1 MPLPS
6 GFTDDSL
13 TDNVGTV
20 RAGGNTAV
28 EEPEVEEPKAPAEDS
43 KIKDILSGQAAE
55 IAKTQLMAQLAGDPD
70 YRAVMDMKN
79 RGVKFKLVPE
89 GEPGHEPT
97 NEKVEWDN
105 LTNAQMAEKLPTVMT
120 RQMKEVI
127 EAAVAPLH
135 AKIQQ
140 LENVSQ
146 NIAAEKVQSQIA
158 EVSKKYKDF
167 DELRPMMIQLNQ
179 QKPGNDLE
187 DLYWMARRRS
197 GKPMTDVQ
205 PTSVERPTTSTARPS
220 PTQRK
225 QALPPG
231 KRGFSMLLDEA
242 LNKKEGLAF
251 ED

>member
-6 GFTDDSL
+6 GFSDDSL
-13 TDNVGTV
+13 TGNVGTV
-20 RAGGNTAV
+20 RGGNTAV
-28 EEPEVEEPKAPAEDS
+28 EEPEVEEVKPQAEDS
-43 KIKDILSGQAAE
+43 KIKEILSGQAAE

-89 GEPGHEPT
+89 GEAGHEPAS
-97 NEKVEWDN
+97 EKVEWDN
-105 LTNAQMAEKLPTVMT
+105 LTNAQMAEKLPSVMSK
-120 RQMKEVI
+120 QMKDVI
-127 EAAVAPLH
+127 EAAMQPLH
-135 AKIQQ
+135 QKIQQ

-146 NIAAEKVQSQIA
+146 NIAAEKVQGQIA
-158 EVSKKYKDF
+158 EVQKKYKDF

-197 GKPMTDVQ
+197 GKPMTADLQ
-205 PTSVERPTTSTARPS
+205 PTSTERPTTSTARPA
-220 PTQRK
+220 PTVRK
-225 QALPPG
+225 QPLPPG
-231 KRGFSMLLDEA
+231 KRGFSQLLDEA
-242 LNKKEGLAF
+242 LSKKDGLAF

>member
-6 GFTDDSL
+6 GFSDDSL
-13 TDNVGTV
+13 TGNVGTV
-20 RAGGNTAV
+20 RSGNTAV

-43 KIKDILSGQAAE
+43 KIKEILSGQAAE

-89 GEPGHEPT
+89 GEAGSEPAS

-120 RQMKEVI
+120 KQMKEVI
-127 EAAVAPLH
+127 EAAMAPLH
-135 AKIQQ
+135 QKIQQ

-158 EVSKKYKDF
+158 EVQKKYKDF

-197 GKPMTDVQ
+197 GKPMVDAQ
-205 PTSVERPTTSTARPS
+205 PTATERPTTSTARPS
-220 PTQRK
+220 PTVRK
-225 QALPPG
+225 QPLPPG
-231 KRGFSMLLDEA
+231 KRGFSQLLDEA
-242 LNKKEGLAF
+242 LSKKEGLAF